1 MSELAVKR
9 GDFLVGG
16 GETKWKVANNEVEEV
31 REVEEVGRRVEVKES

>member
-16 GETKWKVANNEVEEV
+16 GETKRKVENNEVEEV
-31 REVEEVGRRVEVKES
+31 REVGRRVEGERTAD